1 MSTILVVDDA
11 LSDRTLVSG
20 IAAKW
25 SDSRILQA
33 EDGRVAL
40 AMIEQDPPDL
50 ILTDM
55 HMPEMDGL
63 ELVTAVRETNPS
75 IPIIL
80 MTAKGSEEIA
90 ARALRAGAASYVPKR
105 RLAQDLIDTIRQ
117 VHNTSRGERTQVRL
131 MHHATSTD
139 TTFVLFNDRGLIRA
153 AVDQVLNM
161 LRCLPLRDQT
171 ERLRVGIALEEAL
184 NNASYHGNLQVRD
197 EAGDDKRRYP
207 EVAGQRS
214 FTDPWKARRIHLR
227 INIDRN
233 VAEFTVR
240 DDGDGFDWQHW
251 MSLPDDDQ
259 SDTRG
264 IALMRS
270 VMDEV
275 TFNETGNQITLL
287 KHRFVDVLGDDDE
300 ED

>member
-11 LSDRTLVSG
+11 LADRTLVSG

-25 SDSRILQA
+25 SDSNVVQA
-33 EDGRVAL
+33 EDGRAAL
-40 AMIEQDPPDL
+40 ALIEQNPPDL

-80 MTAKGSEEIA
+80 MTAKGSEDIA

-105 RLAQDLIDTIRQ
+105 RLAQDLLDTIRQ
-117 VHNTSRGERTQVRL
+117 VHNTSRSERTQVRL
-131 MHHATSTD
+131 MHHATSMNSS
-139 TTFVLFNDRGLIRA
+139 FELFNDRSLIQA
-153 AVDQVLNM
+153 AIDQVLNM

-184 NNASYHGNLQVRD
+184 SNAAFHGNLQVKD
-197 EAGDDKRRYP
+197 EAGDDRRRYL
-207 EVAGQRS
+207 EVAQQRR
-214 FTDPWKARRIHLR
+214 FLEPFRTRRIYLT
-227 INIDRN
+227 ISIDRER
-233 VAEFTVR
+233 AEFTVR

-251 MSLPDDDQ
+251 MSLPEGDQ
-259 SDTRG
+259 QEARG
-264 IALMRS
+264 ISLMRS
-270 VMDEV
+270 TMDEV
-275 TFNETGNQITLL
+275 RFSDSGSQVTLV
-287 KHRFVDVLGDDDE
+287 KHRFTDPDLALNDDD
-300 ED
+300 